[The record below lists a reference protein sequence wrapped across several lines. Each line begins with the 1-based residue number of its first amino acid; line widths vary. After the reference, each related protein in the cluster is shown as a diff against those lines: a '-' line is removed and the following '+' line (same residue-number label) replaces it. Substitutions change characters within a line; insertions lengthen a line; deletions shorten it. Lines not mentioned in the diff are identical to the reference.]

1 MIVFSWFFVLEISTS
16 SPGIIRPDSEITLI
30 RSPYSG
36 VIKKSFLRENQ
47 LVDAGD
53 TLYEIESEAL
63 IIRQK
68 YLMNKLIEA
77 RMIVGDLK
85 VLTNKSDAKSI
96 QTDHVNQSWITFLQK
111 IAELNIRLNKVRGD
125 YNRSLKLY
133 NEKVIADAEFEGY
146 KYQLDHAI
154 SEVALT
160 RKLQMNEWQR
170 ELISQERDMNSIES
184 ELAVVER
191 DLKSR
196 VVLSPV
202 KGTVQGLTGI
212 YPGSVVFANQDLAQ
226 ISPESALIVETY
238 VSPGNIGLLRNGM
251 KVRILV
257 DAFNY
262 NQWGFGEGTVID
274 ISNDVHI
281 INDRPVFEVR
291 CSLDKGYLKLEN
303 GRRGELKK
311 GMSLQ
316 ARFIVTER
324 TLWQLLYDK
333 VDDWLNPGL

>member
-85 VLTNKSDAKSI
+85 VLTNKSDEKSI

-146 KYQLDHAI
+146 RSYHK
-154 SEVALT
+154 
-160 RKLQMNEWQR
+160 
-170 ELISQERDMNSIES
+170 
-184 ELAVVER
+184 
-191 DLKSR
+191 
-196 VVLSPV
+196 
-202 KGTVQGLTGI
+202 
-212 YPGSVVFANQDLAQ
+212 
-226 ISPESALIVETY
+226 
-238 VSPGNIGLLRNGM
+238 
-251 KVRILV
+251 
-257 DAFNY
+257 
-262 NQWGFGEGTVID
+262 
-274 ISNDVHI
+274 
-281 INDRPVFEVR
+281 
-291 CSLDKGYLKLEN
+291 
-303 GRRGELKK
+303 
-311 GMSLQ
+311 
-316 ARFIVTER
+316 
-324 TLWQLLYDK
+324 
-333 VDDWLNPGL
+333 